1 MQTKLANEFK
11 GTDIGTEADA
21 ILRSCVHCGFCSA
34 TCPTYQVLGDEL
46 DSPRGRI
53 YLIKQML
60 EGNPVTS
67 RTQTH
72 LDRCLTCRACETT
85 CPSGVKYGR
94 LIEIGR
100 EYIDKKVTRS
110 LPDMI
115 TRKALRAIL
124 PHPQRL
130 KPLIQISQRLKPLL
144 PQALTVNIPAV
155 QAATAQ
161 PVTLHQRKM
170 ITLAGCV
177 QSIIKPG
184 TNGAAIKILDQL
196 GITLT
201 IPPTAGCCGAVSHH
215 LSTDAA
221 SLDFMRRNIDAWWPL
236 IDPAGDAPHE
246 AILITAS
253 GCGAMVK
260 EYGDVLQGDPVYA
273 DKARLVSALAKD
285 PCEVV
290 ANEALSS
297 LRLHLPKQKIAFQ
310 TPCTLQHAQQLN
322 GRVEAILLQ
331 LGFDLTTVP
340 DGHLCCGSAGTYS
353 IFQPEMS
360 QILLGNK
367 LDALMSDK
375 PDVIAT
381 ANIGCHLHLERQS
394 GVPVKH
400 WLELIAD
407 AIVVKSSLKGA

>member
-1 MQTKLANEFK
+1 MQTKLADELK
-11 GTDIGTEADA
+11 GTDIGEEANA

-34 TCPTYQVLGDEL
+34 TCPTYQELGDEL

-60 EGNPVTS
+60 EGSAVTTK
-67 RTQTH
+67 TQIH

-100 EYIDKKVTRS
+100 EYLDKKVVRS
-110 LPDMI
+110 LPDII
-115 TRKALRAIL
+115 TRKMLRVVL

-130 KPLIQISQRLKPLL
+130 RPLIKMSQWLKPLL
-144 PQALTVNIPAV
+144 PPALKSKVPVV
-155 QAATAQ
+155 QIKTIQ
-161 PVTLHQRKM
+161 PTTNHQRKM
-170 ITLAGCV
+170 ITLAGCA
-177 QSIIKPG
+177 QSVIKPA

-201 IPPTAGCCGAVSHH
+201 TPPTAGCCGAVSYH
-215 LSTDAA
+215 LSKHQEG
-221 SLDFMRRNIDAWWPL
+221 LDFMRHNIDAWWPL
-236 IDPAGDAPHE
+236 IDPTSDAPHE
-246 AILITAS
+246 AILVTAS
-253 GCGAMVK
+253 GCGAMIK
-260 EYGDVLQGDPVYA
+260 EYGAALKDDPNYA
-273 DKARLVSALAKD
+273 DKAALVSALTKD

-290 ANEALSS
+290 ANEELSS
-297 LRLHLPKQKIAFQ
+297 LKLNIPKQKIAFQ

-322 GRVEAILLQ
+322 GRVEAILIQ
-331 LGFDLTTVP
+331 LGFELTSIA

-353 IFQPEMS
+353 ILQPKMS
-360 QILLGNK
+360 QTLLDNK
-367 LDALMSDK
+367 LNALMSGK

-381 ANIGCHLHLERQS
+381 ANIGCHMHLESKS

-400 WLELIAD
+400 WLELVAEAMEAAD
-407 AIVVKSSLKGA
+407 L